1 MVAVG
6 REGYPSQGYGTL
18 PVEGG
23 GQVPARTVG
32 ARRVLQGVA
41 ATCLVAALGIVALAA
56 RGVEIGAAA
65 GRTELSVYQN
75 KYQDVKAGGDWMQ
88 CLKCRHANKMC
99 HPSKGSG
106 RGRTPAV
113 KQPPPPKLNPLPNL

>member
-1 MVAVG
+1 MG
-6 REGYPSQGYGTL
+6 REGYGAL

-23 GQVPARTVG
+23 WQIPARSVG

-56 RGVEIGAAA
+56 RGVEIGTAAR
-65 GRTELSVYQN
+65 RTELSVYQN

-88 CLKCRHANKMC
+88 CLKCRHATKMC
-99 HPSKGSG
+99 HPTKAAG
-106 RGRTPAV
+106 RGTTPAV
-113 KQPPPPKLNPLPNL
+113 KRTPPET